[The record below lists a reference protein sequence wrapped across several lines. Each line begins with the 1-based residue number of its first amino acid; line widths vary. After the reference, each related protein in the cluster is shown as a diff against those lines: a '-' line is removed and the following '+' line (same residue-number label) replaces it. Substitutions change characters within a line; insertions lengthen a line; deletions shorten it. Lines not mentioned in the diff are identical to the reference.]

1 MNELALPAAA
11 KAYIALAG
19 SIATALL
26 GVFTAETT
34 VGKVLTVVAAVAT
47 GVGTWAV
54 PNKPVSE
61 EVTMHKHKRNEFGHA
76 GGYYGP
82 VGIVVLVILI
92 LILLAVTGV
101 IG

>member
-34 VGKVLTVVAAVAT
+34 IGKVLTVVAAIAT

-54 PNKPVSE
+54 PNKDSE
-61 EVTMHKHKRNEFGHA
+61 EVTMHKRNEFGHA